1 MSEQA
6 IIDNTTRMS
15 SVDTLVA
22 DLRALGIHP
31 GATLLVHASLSNIGW
46 VCGGAVAVIQALEQ
60 VLTPQGTLV
69 MPTHSGDLSDP
80 AEWQHPPVPQ
90 AWWEPIRQTMPAFDP
105 DLTPVRA
112 VGCIPETFRKHRGVL
127 RSNHPQVSFA
137 AWGKH
142 AGYITDHHSLEYNLG
157 ESSPLA
163 RLYDLDGWVLLL
175 GVGHANNTSLHLAEY
190 RADFP
195 GKKTITLGAPVL
207 VDGVRQWIQY
217 EDIFLY
223 DEDFEQVGA
232 DFARETGEQIH
243 GKVEQADTLLI
254 PQRSLVDFAVK
265 WMERNRL
272 NEKLKK

>member
-31 GATLLVHASLSNIGW
+31 GATLLVHASLSSIGW

-90 AWWEPIRQTMPAFDP
+90 AWWESIRQTMPAFNP

-112 VGCIPETFRKHRGVL
+112 VGCIPETFRKQREVL

-142 AGYITDHHSLEYNLG
+142 AGYITDRHSLEFNLG

-163 RLYDLDGWVLLL
+163 RLYDLDSQVLLL

-190 RADFP
+190 RANFP

-223 DEDFEQVGA
+223 DEDFEQIGA
-232 DFARETGEQIH
+232 DFARETGKLIL
-243 GKVEQADTLLI
+243 GKVGQADMLLI
-254 PQRSLVDFAVK
+254 PQRPLVDFAVK

-272 NEKLKK
+272 NE